1 MKTMNAEVK
10 PLTQRPGSRIVGLIV
25 AALVLAIG
33 CLPPASAAEAPAAP
47 ELLGPASPEQILAIS
62 AEWKSEHDAY
72 APYDAALEKIRAA
85 SSPASTDLGIE
96 VVFGSWCSDS
106 REQIP
111 RLIRVLE
118 LLGKD
123 GIHAT
128 YVGVQKAKQERGEIV
143 TNLKLTAVPTIIVT
157 RKGTEIGRIVETPQ
171 ASIEEDLAA
180 ILSGPATP

>member
-1 MKTMNAEVK
+1 MKTMNAEV
-10 PLTQRPGSRIVGLIV
+10 RPATREPGAGIVQLIV
-25 AALVLAIG
+25 AALVLALG
-33 CLPPASAAEAPAAP
+33 CLSPAPAAEAPAAP
-47 ELLGPASPEQILAIS
+47 ELLGPASPEQILGIS

-72 APYDAALEKIRAA
+72 APYDAALDQIRAA
-85 SSPASTDLGIE
+85 SGPAATDLGIE

-111 RLIRVLE
+111 RLIKVLE

-123 GIHAT
+123 DIHAT

-143 TNLKLTAVPTIIVT
+143 TKLKLTAVPTIIVT